1 LTAFNHYSII
11 HIVIWFI
18 IARYTK
24 IGWLLFLTLSIGW
37 ELLELFLPF
46 DFAVEAIQ
54 NKMGDIFVNIFGYGF
69 GKRTKKSVEVFESDW
84 GRSG

>member
-1 LTAFNHYSII
+1 
-11 HIVIWFI
+11 
-18 IARYTK
+18 
-24 IGWLLFLTLSIGW
+24 LSIGW

-69 GKRTKKSVEVFESDW
+69 GKRTKKC
-84 GRSG
+84 